1 MRALVK
7 VRLRV
12 RVGVLVRVTTGRVCG
27 RVLRSACERVR
38 ERVCLLRVRE
48 RARDSVCESDWESA

>member
-7 VRLRV
+7 VRLRVRLMRV

-38 ERVCLLRVRE
+38 EK
-48 RARDSVCESDWESA
+48 SVLKSA